1 MKPFLSL
8 QGCQWVT
15 TDENKREKK
24 WEEKRKTLLKS
35 VCLAES
41 QICKSVYIQE
51 KESLVESW

>member
-24 WEEKRKTLLKS
+24 REEKRKTLLKS